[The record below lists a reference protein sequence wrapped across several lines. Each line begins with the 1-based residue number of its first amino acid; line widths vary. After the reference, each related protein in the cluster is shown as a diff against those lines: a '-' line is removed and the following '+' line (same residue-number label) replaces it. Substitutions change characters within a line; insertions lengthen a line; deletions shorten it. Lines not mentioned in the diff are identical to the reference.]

1 MTVRKILTLALL
13 LVSGMVVGIVVSD
26 RMAARQAAEPAP
38 PSGTADQRGRP
49 APFPAS
55 QAAGLPDLTGVA
67 ARAIRASVNIS
78 STSYVRTDPYLQFF
92 YGADPVRPQ
101 TSLGS
106 GVVISGDGYVLTN
119 SHVVEGGRDIKITFS
134 DNREATAQTVGAD
147 PWTDLAL
154 LKVEGAGSIE
164 ALPWGDSST
173 LRVAEW
179 VIAIGNPYSFSQT
192 VTAGIVSALNRP
204 DPQGESFSDF
214 IQTDAAI
221 NPGNSGGA
229 LVNVRGELVGI
240 NTMIFSRTGGYQ
252 GIGFA
257 VPSNLARQI
266 LEELKTNREIVRG
279 SIGHLM
285 YRPLSVEETKQ
296 LQLAPGRGVV
306 IEEMYRGDPA
316 HRAGLLPQDV
326 ILSFNGRQVTD
337 PGQLRRAIADT
348 PIGRTVKIEAQ
359 RGRRQFEVDVP
370 VIRLANPP
378 PRR

>member
-1 MTVRKILTLALL
+1 MTVRRILTFALL
-13 LVSGMVVGIVVSD
+13 LVSGMVVGIVISD
-26 RMAARQAAEPAP
+26 RMAARQATAP
-38 PSGTADQRGRP
+38 FPGAIDQRGRGNAP
-49 APFPAS
+49 API
-55 QAAGLPDLTGVA
+55 AGLPDLTGVA
-67 ARAIRASVNIS
+67 ARAIRGSVNIS
-78 STSYVRTDPYLQFF
+78 STSYVQTAPYLQFF
-92 YGADPVRPQ
+92 YGADPVSPQ

-106 GVVISGDGYVLTN
+106 GVVISNDGYLLTN

-134 DNREATAQTVGAD
+134 DNRETTAQIVGAD

-154 LKVEGAGSIE
+154 LKVDGPGNFE

-173 LRVAEW
+173 LKVAEW

-257 VPSNLARQI
+257 VPANLARQI
-266 LEELKTNREIVRG
+266 LDELKTRREIVRG
-279 SIGHLM
+279 SIGHLLF
-285 YRPLSVEETKQ
+285 RPLEATESAQ
-296 LQLAPGRGVV
+296 LQLPAGRGVV
-306 IEEMYRGDPA
+306 IQEMYRGDPA
-316 HRAGLLPQDV
+316 HRAGLLPRDV
-326 ILSFNGRQVTD
+326 ILSFNGKPVSD
-337 PGQLRRAIADT
+337 AGQLRRQIAET
-348 PIGRTVKIEAQ
+348 PIGRSVKIEAQ
-359 RGRRQFEVDVP
+359 RGGRQFEVEVP
-370 VIRLANPP
+370 VIRLAPP
-378 PRR
+378 ASRR

>member
-1 MTVRKILTLALL
+1 MTVRKLLTFALL
-13 LVSGMVVGIVVSD
+13 LVSGMVVGIVISD
-26 RMAARQAAEPAP
+26 RMAARQATAP
-38 PSGTADQRGRP
+38 FPGAIDQRGRGNAP
-49 APFPAS
+49 API
-55 QAAGLPDLTGVA
+55 AGLPDLTGVA
-67 ARAIRASVNIS
+67 ARGIRASVNIS
-78 STSYVRTDPYLQFF
+78 STSYVQTAPYLQFF
-92 YGADPVRPQ
+92 YGADPVSPQ

-106 GVVISGDGYVLTN
+106 GVVISNDGYLLTN

-134 DNREATAQTVGAD
+134 DNRETTAQIVGAD

-154 LKVEGAGSIE
+154 LKVDGPGNFE

-257 VPSNLARQI
+257 VPANLARQI
-266 LEELKTNREIVRG
+266 LDELKTRREIVRG
-279 SIGHLM
+279 SIGHLLF
-285 YRPLSVEETKQ
+285 RPLEATESAQ
-296 LQLAPGRGVV
+296 LKLQAGRGVV
-306 IEEMYRGDPA
+306 IQEMYRGDPA
-316 HRAGLLPQDV
+316 HRAGLLPRDV
-326 ILSFNGRQVTD
+326 ILTFNGKPVTD
-337 PGQLRRAIADT
+337 AGQLRRQIAET
-348 PIGRTVKIEAQ
+348 PIGRSVKIEAQ
-359 RGRRQFEVDVP
+359 RGSRQFEVDVP
-370 VIRLANPP
+370 VIRLAPP
-378 PRR
+378 ASRR

>member
-1 MTVRKILTLALL
+1 MTVRKILTFALL
-13 LVSGMVVGIVVSD
+13 LVSGMVVGIVISD
-26 RMAARQAAEPAP
+26 RMAARQATAP
-38 PSGTADQRGRP
+38 FPGAIDQRGRGNAP
-49 APFPAS
+49 API
-55 QAAGLPDLTGVA
+55 AGLPDLTGVA
-67 ARAIRASVNIS
+67 ARAIRGSVNIS
-78 STSYVRTDPYLQFF
+78 STSYVQTAPYLQFF
-92 YGADPVRPQ
+92 YGADPVSPQ

-106 GVVISGDGYVLTN
+106 GVVISNDGYLLTN

-134 DNREATAQTVGAD
+134 DNRETTAQIVGAD

-154 LKVEGAGSIE
+154 LKVDGPGNFE

-173 LRVAEW
+173 LKVAEW

-266 LEELKTNREIVRG
+266 LDELKTRREIVRG
-279 SIGHLM
+279 SIGHLLF
-285 YRPLSVEETKQ
+285 RPLEATESAQ
-296 LQLAPGRGVV
+296 LQLPAGRGVV
-306 IEEMYRGDPA
+306 IQEMYRGDPA
-316 HRAGLLPQDV
+316 HRAGLLPRDV
-326 ILSFNGRQVTD
+326 ILSFNGKPVSD
-337 PGQLRRAIADT
+337 AGQLRRQIAET
-348 PIGRTVKIEAQ
+348 PIGRSVKIEAQ
-359 RGRRQFEVDVP
+359 RGGRQFEVDVP
-370 VIRLANPP
+370 VIRLAPP
-378 PRR
+378 ASRR